1 MLYGLK
7 VPYYEIFTSIP
18 SSPSLS
24 VARNGNILF
33 PLSESCLNNCENGFD
48 AQKKCQCDT
57 MCRYYGSCCSD
68 YEEFCRQYTRGD
80 TFVLAEDDDD
90 ELLNST
96 EVLARFQT
104 WTPRPPA
111 FSSTRHAVEVN
122 TDPLVSADPGPIAP
136 STAPLL
142 NSRPAPHGADG
153 PSPHRPSSQSEVI
166 NGLKDCNILSIHYIF
181 TSLGKYVFELDERS
195 VSPGFPKLIQDVWG
209 ISGPIDAA
217 FTRINCQG
225 KTYIFKGNKYWRFDD
240 NVLDEDY
247 PRDISVGFENVPDD
261 VDAAFAVPAHSHHG
275 KEKVYFFKGDQYY
288 QYEFRHQPSH
298 EECIQMT
305 MKSPSTIFTRYTDMY
320 YNRWEEFFRTLFGN
334 RKAFVWPRFIN
345 KDWVGIK
352 PPVDAVMAGRIYVS
366 PHPLQRWLSWR
377 QQNGDNQQ
385 QWSQQRRQQWGQQQE
400 QGWDQQR
407 GSQDEDRRREDG
419 SEYYRRYNPRVDT
432 VLDMVRKNRPVQSV
446 FFFKGDHY
454 YRVNLQTKRVDYANP
469 PYPRSIGKYWLGC
482 KENPGAERR

>member
-1 MLYGLK
+1 MEQTAQALTGPQARRFLILMQMPA
-7 VPYYEIFTSIP
+7 VVGHLTP
-18 SSPSLS
+18 SCNSKM
-24 VARNGNILF
+24 AQF
-33 PLSESCLNNCENGFD
+33 MHSE
-48 AQKKCQCDT
+48 
-57 MCRYYGSCCSD
+57 
-68 YEEFCRQYTRGD
+68 
-80 TFVLAEDDDD
+80 
-90 ELLNST
+90 
-96 EVLARFQT
+96 
-104 WTPRPPA
+104 
-111 FSSTRHAVEVN
+111 
-122 TDPLVSADPGPIAP
+122 
-136 STAPLL
+136 
-142 NSRPAPHGADG
+142 
-153 PSPHRPSSQSEVI
+153 
-166 NGLKDCNILSIHYIF
+166 
-181 TSLGKYVFELDERS
+181 
-195 VSPGFPKLIQDVWG
+195 
-209 ISGPIDAA
+209 
-217 FTRINCQG
+217 
-225 KTYIFKGNKYWRFDD
+225 GNKYWRFDD

-334 RKAFVWPRFIN
+334 QHLNRPRFIN

-407 GSQDEDRRREDG
+407 GSQRRQDRSPDWQSMSNLGVDMGKRFSERTLDDWNDGRWRDEDRRREDG